1 MTGNRYVDFMLYY
14 TLPFHRL
21 MMETEISHIT
31 SKEVSYP
38 LFKKKQEHFR
48 RVLKYKLSPKQKI
61 HTF

>member
-38 LFKKKQEHFR
+38 LFKKKTRTLQTCSE
-48 RVLKYKLSPKQKI
+48 I
-61 HTF
+61 